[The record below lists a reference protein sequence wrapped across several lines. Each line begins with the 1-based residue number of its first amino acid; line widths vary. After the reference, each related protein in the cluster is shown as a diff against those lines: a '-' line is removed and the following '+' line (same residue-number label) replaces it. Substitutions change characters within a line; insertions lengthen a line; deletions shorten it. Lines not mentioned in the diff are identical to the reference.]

1 MTSRASR
8 AGRAKRGGGS
18 AQTIPIARP
27 KRSFVLLGLLLGSA
41 VLFLLALLVLFLRDV
56 PLGQGYF
63 LIRYSPVA
71 DWRLERTMPLVL
83 VVESLVCGAVWT
95 LAHRHLRPH
104 VVTGFV
110 LFVLAS
116 LAAAGWIAWAPP
128 EPINQM
134 TFNGTS
140 MSTDGAFV
148 IEAEKGV
155 PLGKYLRDFPET
167 LKKSPHV
174 MGGTRVLSNPPLPT
188 LLAYSVC
195 RRVLGR
201 DEQTEVAHFG
211 WIERLLMEQ
220 EDVRPKDALG
230 LGDGIR
236 FSGLWLG
243 VWLVAMWAAFA
254 LGRLFLS
261 PAGAAVFATV
271 VMLNPSTV
279 HYSPGKDPGQLLTIN
294 LMLWAWF
301 SAWQKRSVTRAC
313 LGGVILAIGCTAGL
327 VHIWVA
333 LIAVLAVLW
342 ESWRDRPAQM
352 SLLRNALA
360 AATGALLVCAAA
372 YVTVGWNIPLTL
384 LSVSRR
390 WTELQATFDL
400 NRRIWYA
407 IGLPIFLLF
416 LSPPV
421 WTLAGLSLRRRQMNF
436 GVRLTLCTAAVM
448 LLIYGPLGVTYE
460 LPRLWIA
467 FLPTLT
473 LGLAVASPLL
483 RGRGFHKRVAAALV
497 LIVGVQLLFTA
508 IHWTLLDAREA
519 EFRLMSNRF
528 YD

>member
-8 AGRAKRGGGS
+8 AGRAKRGGSAQSITFVRPRTSFLLIALLSGS
-18 AQTIPIARP
+18 AT
-27 KRSFVLLGLLLGSA
+27 FV
-41 VLFLLALLVLFLRDV
+41 LLALLALFLSDV

-63 LIRYSPVA
+63 LIRYSPFA

-83 VVESLVCGAVWT
+83 VIASLVCGAVWT

-110 LFVLAS
+110 LLVLAS
-116 LAAAGWIAWAPP
+116 LAAAAWIAWAPP
-128 EPINQM
+128 EPMNQM

-155 PLGKYLRDFPET
+155 PLGKYLREFPET
-167 LKKSPHV
+167 LKKTPHV

-188 LLAYSVC
+188 VLAYSVS
-195 RRVLGR
+195 RRQLGR
-201 DEQTEVAHFG
+201 VGPEEQARFG
-211 WIERLLMEQ
+211 WIERMLMEQ
-220 EDVRPKDALG
+220 ADVRQEDALG
-230 LGDGIR
+230 LGDGLR
-236 FSGLWLG
+236 FSAVWLG
-243 VWLVAMWAAFA
+243 VWVLATWAAFA

-271 VMLNPSTV
+271 VMFNPSTV
-279 HYSPGKDPGQLLTIN
+279 HYTPGKDPGQLLTIN

-301 SAWQKRSVTRAC
+301 SAWQKRCIGRAA
-313 LGGVILAIGCTAGL
+313 LGGVVLAIGCTTGL

-333 LIAVLAVLW
+333 LIAALAVLW
-342 ESWRDRPAQM
+342 ESWRDRLALT
-352 SLLRNALA
+352 SLFRNALA
-360 AATGALLVCAAA
+360 AAAAVLLVCTAA
-372 YVTVGWNIPLTL
+372 YITVGWNIPLTL

-390 WTELQATFDL
+390 WTELQATFDM
-400 NRRIWYA
+400 NRRVWYA

-416 LSPPV
+416 LSPGV
-421 WTLAGLSLRRRQMNF
+421 WTLAGLSLRRRQMSF
-436 GVRLTLCTAAVM
+436 GVRLTICTAAVM

-483 RGRGFHKRVAAALV
+483 RGRGFRKRAALAMV

-508 IHWTLLDAREA
+508 MHWTLLDAREA